1 MKQQHRFLR
10 SALAA
15 VLAWGLMVPA
25 GAAYAD
31 GENTATPPLSS
42 ENSSGEG
49 AFDGPLVDTGASAPG
64 ATAAETGGEDAAAAG
79 PAATEAEPTAEEGAA
94 ATSVAAALGNMV
106 PRALASADG
115 AAAASDAP
123 AAPESVTAG
132 DFTVVGGKAATS
144 QTAGDGD
151 FFFEGSTLHIL
162 TSTPLTVSTAAATG
176 HNIEINAG
184 VKADLTLAGVNINS
198 SLAPINLVTNSD
210 EDKDGV
216 KVTNA
221 NQITNKTMLY
231 LTLAE
236 GKTNTLVCNNVT
248 ATGSPGIRCGWGSI
262 LVIDD
267 AVTNVRAGGSK
278 FNLDDIVTP
287 EGGMVPEDVTLYDGV
302 TRLKAG
308 DSLVEMEAPDCRL
321 NVTGGGH
328 SAGIGSAAN
337 ENAGTLIFNGGIITS
352 QVLPW
357 NSSRWAL
364 SNGAG
369 IGGGSS
375 GSGTVMIFNGGNVTA
390 TAGSCGAGIGSGLG
404 YYSSDHR
411 GGTPKADAINIPTGE
426 AASGGYSFDARP
438 DSVEWFCC
446 KAAQMTCPQGVHYLG
461 SAKDTNYFT
470 VAGDITVNGG
480 FVSANSGQHGNAFGQ
495 SCAHGPSSNHNH
507 IVRVTGGTLLT
518 NTYDINST
526 NPPRAALGASFGYTI
541 VTGGSVMVQK
551 KANGKPA
558 FQGIGGTA
566 YNTQGVETWDDV
578 ESLGGSLPDTDKV
591 QMLTIDLSSEFDKGA
606 TDADKTVPVVK
617 WKLEIDNIEQE
628 YGAPSYLDKGK
639 LYLWLP
645 ESATGKNVTVTMS
658 YRDKDGGLHDI
669 EPMYVEEVGGDQ
681 GSTLKRYIDIQVE
694 KLTAEQQEYFSG
706 LVKEY
711 DGLSFEP
718 LTITPDKPIEFVSEQ
733 GNKYTLTDMKHV
745 TTSYQPYDAVDGS
758 PLPGSSVVT
767 GTAMPADTGTFR
779 VQLVSKEYATD
790 ATFES
795 NYWGH
800 RITAW
805 AKITPVPAVLEIEG
819 VEWGYLDE
827 DATPGDANA
836 WQPILKDQTAG
847 GIAGNRLKLT
857 FNIRSANTTALT
869 CAAPTGSFQVRIDGK
884 KVGEPIKL
892 TAEEIGKSAHSTI
905 EEKDISVKGADGKP
919 ETRHATVVTYYLDPA
934 NRDGL
939 LDLLESAGNGEE
951 HKVNLE
957 YIADKNYI
965 EGVDKNPENAGE
977 DDAFIVPVPPTGDVK
992 PDGPVDIEES
1002 ETPDPGPGSTDPD
1015 DPTGKM
1021 TVIRKTITASYADFH
1036 DKANPDLEDFFALA
1050 LESSSSVKPTY
1061 AVSNNAVADLVRGED
1076 GAPLIGEDGKL
1087 QVQINSCGTSVITV
1101 EQKANALYTGIKYI
1115 LTVNVLPD
1123 PSIRP
1128 QIQIRLTWRNL
1139 TALNEAGG
1147 EPAAA
1152 LAARGVAAVASGE
1165 ARAFAA
1171 RATDGR
1177 ANTPPRPGD
1186 VLEYTVTGLNLTPGS
1201 AWQAAELKDMI
1212 DAKLSFDA
1220 KSVEIAPNYATR
1232 TDKSTALGT
1241 AAFYDGFD
1249 WDDPSLGW
1257 KTVDRGGADGYEFD
1271 NGTSTLT
1278 KGIGAVYGGQSTS
1291 VRFQA
1296 TVGENEGLGDR
1307 PEGGKLPEIVNKPA
1321 GGGEFGKPE
1330 GDVKPGET
1338 PDVKPLEP
1346 EDIVIVGDD
1355 AEPDPDNPDNPQ
1367 PANPGT
1373 VGPTPVLPK
1382 DPPAADI
1389 QTTVKVELKEHK
1401 EEHDGDRFMVGDT
1414 LRVTVTST
1422 NTAPDSKLAN
1432 AVVKAT
1438 LPIGMEPVAG
1448 SIKLVL
1454 DDGTELPVPD
1464 SAYDPKTGVV
1474 AVNAGDLYGG
1484 ESARLVFD
1492 VEVVS
1497 TSETRDPS
1505 DPDNPGSPDDPDDP
1519 SKPGEP
1525 GGRPEGPGIEGG
1537 TLGETPTDEWEREHP
1552 MVPDP
1557 DDPDGPLV
1565 PGEPT
1570 EPVEKPEPGT
1580 PFVPAKPWEDLED
1593 ELVSTPPSQDPDM
1606 PPVLP
1611 ANPKLEDDADGPAD
1625 VKVAKV
1631 AENTSR
1637 EGDETHVGDVIRYTV
1652 TLSNAKPHTM
1662 WYGAVIR
1669 DEIPKGL
1676 EPLAGTIRLTAP
1688 DGAEVAVPD
1697 SAYDPATRVLAVTAG
1712 DLAGGRTAVLTFE
1725 CEVTEDALGA
1735 DIGNVATAHGTR
1747 PSDAD
1752 PSEVAPGA
1760 TRPAPGEPFTPS
1772 EGWDAFLKDNPG
1784 VDNADAPAYAPGT
1797 DAKGGVKP
1805 ADTSDDA
1812 GKGDPKTRIKL
1823 AQTGDDLLAA
1833 GAALALAALAAA
1845 AVLAALA
1852 LRRRAD
1858 RARFRR

>member
-1 MKQQHRFLR
+1 MTAMKQQHRFLR

-42 ENSSGEG
+42 ESSSGEG
-49 AFDGPLVDTGASAPG
+49 AFDGPLVDAGAPAPG
-64 ATAAETGGEDAAAAG
+64 ATAAETGGENAAAAD
-79 PAATEAEPTAEEGAA
+79 PTAAEAAPTAEEGAA
-94 ATSVAAALGNMV
+94 ATSVAAALGNLV
-106 PRALASADG
+106 PRALG
-115 AAAASDAP
+115 AEVPAP
-123 AAPESVTAG
+123 REGQTAG
-132 DFTVVGGKAATS
+132 GFTVVGGKAATS

-151 FFFEGSTLHIL
+151 YFFEGTTLHIL

-210 EDKDGV
+210 EDKDGK

-231 LTLAE
+231 LTIGA
-236 GKTNTLVCNNVT
+236 GTTNTLVCNNAT

-267 AVTNVRAGGSK
+267 ALTNVRAGGSK
-278 FNLDDIVTP
+278 FNLADIVTP
-287 EGGMVPEDVTLYDGV
+287 KGGMVPEDVTLYDGV

-308 DSLVEMEAPDCRL
+308 DSLAEMEAPDCRL

-337 ENAGTLIFNGGIITS
+337 ENAGTLVFNGGIITS

-357 NSSRWAL
+357 NKDRWAL

-375 GSGTVMIFNGGNVTA
+375 GSGTVMVFNGGNVTA

-404 YYSSDHR
+404 YYTADHR

-446 KAAQMTCPQGVHYLG
+446 KAAHITCPQGVHYLG

-480 FVSANSGQHGNAFGQ
+480 FISANSGQHGNAFGQ
-495 SCAHGPSSNHNH
+495 SCAHGPSSNRNH

-518 NTYDINST
+518 NTYDINSAD
-526 NPPRAALGASFGYTI
+526 PPRAALGASFGYTI

-551 KANGKPA
+551 KSNGKPA
-558 FQGIGGTA
+558 FQGIGDTA
-566 YNTQGVETWDDV
+566 FNTQGIENWDDV
-578 ESLGGSLPDTDKV
+578 EQYKADNGVDGLPDTDKV

-606 TDADKTVPVVK
+606 TDADKTVPVTK

-645 ESATGKNVTVTMS
+645 ESATGKKVTVTMS
-658 YRDKDGGLHDI
+658 YRDKNGEEHDI

-694 KLTAEQQEYFSG
+694 KLSAEQQKYFSG

-819 VEWGYLDE
+819 VEWGHLDV
-827 DATPGDANA
+827 DSGT
-836 WQPILKDQTAG
+836 WQPIVKDQTAS

-884 KVGEPIKL
+884 KVGDPIKL
-892 TAEEIGKSAHSTI
+892 TAEEIGRSAHSTI

-1002 ETPDPGPGSTDPD
+1002 ETPDPGPGGTDPD

-1036 DKANPDLEDFFALA
+1036 DTDNPDLEDFFALA

-1115 LTVNVLPD
+1115 LTVNVTPD

-1139 TALNEAGG
+1139 TALKEAEG
-1147 EPAAA
+1147 EPAMA
-1152 LAARGVAAVASGE
+1152 LAARGLAAVASGD
-1165 ARAFAA
+1165 AAAFAA

-1177 ANTPPRPGD
+1177 ASTPPRPGD

-1232 TDKSTALGT
+1232 TDKSTSLGT

-1257 KTVDRGGADGYEFD
+1257 KAVDRGGADGYEFD
-1271 NGTSTLT
+1271 DGTSTLT
-1278 KGIGAVYGGQSTS
+1278 KGIGSVYGGQSTS

-1307 PEGGKLPEIVNKPA
+1307 PEDGKLPEIVNKPA

-1389 QTTVKVELKEHK
+1389 QTTVKVELKEHT

-1414 LRVTVTST
+1414 LQVTVTST
-1422 NTAPDSKLAN
+1422 NAAPDSKLAD
-1432 AVVKAT
+1432 AVIKAT
-1438 LPIGMEPVAG
+1438 LPEGMEPKPG
-1448 SIKLVL
+1448 TIRLV
-1454 DDGTELPVPD
+1454 DAEGNVHEVPD
-1464 SAYDPKTGVV
+1464 SAYDPKTGTV

-1492 VEVVS
+1492 VEVTS

-1505 DPDNPGSPDDPDDP
+1505 DPDNPSDP
-1519 SKPGEP
+1519 SNP
-1525 GGRPEGPGIEGG
+1525 GRPEGPGVEGG
-1537 TLGETPTDEWEREHP
+1537 TLGTTPTDEWDRDHP

-1565 PGEPT
+1565 PGTPDEPYA
-1570 EPVEKPEPGT
+1570 KPEPGT
-1580 PFVPAKPWEDLED
+1580 PFVPTAPWPELED
-1593 ELVSTPPSQDPDM
+1593 ELVSTPPAVDPDM

-1611 ANPKLEDDADGPAD
+1611 SNPKLEDDAEGPAD
-1625 VKVAKV
+1625 VRVSKT
-1631 AENTSR
+1631 AENLDRDDGTTR
-1637 EGDETHVGDVIRYTV
+1637 VGDTVRYTV
-1652 TLSNAKPHTM
+1652 TLANSRPHSM
-1662 WYGAVIR
+1662 WYGAVVR

-1688 DGAEVAVPD
+1688 DGSEREVPD
-1697 SAYDPATRVLAVTAG
+1697 AAYDPATRVLAVTAG
-1712 DLAGGRTAVLTFE
+1712 DLAGGRTAVLSFE
-1725 CEVTEDALGA
+1725 CEVTEEAVGA
-1735 DIGNVATAHGTR
+1735 DTGNVASAHGTR
-1747 PSDAD
+1747 PSDID

-1760 TRPAPGEPFTPS
+1760 TRPAPGEPFSPS
-1772 EGWDAFLKDNPG
+1772 GGWDAFLEGHPG

-1797 DAKGGVKP
+1797 DAKGGVRP
-1805 ADTSDDA
+1805 ADASDPGA
-1812 GKGDPKTRIKL
+1812 GEGDSKTRIKL
-1823 AQTGDDLLAA
+1823 AQTGDDMLAA
-1833 GAALALAALAAA
+1833 GLGLALAAA
-1845 AVLAALA
+1845 AALA
-1852 LRRRAD
+1852 VLVVVAMRRR
-1858 RARFRR
+1858 RERRRRHTGQW

>member
-42 ENSSGEG
+42 ESSSGEG
-49 AFDGPLVDTGASAPG
+49 AFDGPLVDAGASAPG
-64 ATAAETGGEDAAAAG
+64 ATAAETGGENAAAAD
-79 PAATEAEPTAEEGAA
+79 PTAAEAAGEKGAA
-94 ATSVAAALGNMV
+94 ATSVASALGNLV
-106 PRALASADG
+106 PRALASE
-115 AAAASDAP
+115 
-123 AAPESVTAG
+123 APEAREGQTAG

-151 FFFEGSTLHIL
+151 YFFEGTTLHIL

-210 EDKDGV
+210 EDKDGK

-221 NQITNKTMLY
+221 DQITNKTMLY
-231 LTLAE
+231 LTIGA
-236 GKTNTLVCNNVT
+236 GTTNTLVCSSYGNNG
-248 ATGSPGIRCGWGSI
+248 APGIRCGWGSI

-267 AVTNVRAGGSK
+267 AVTNVRQGGSK

-287 EGGMVPEDVTLYDGV
+287 ANGMVPRDVTLIDG
-302 TRLKAG
+302 TTALKAG
-308 DSLVEMEAPDCRL
+308 DPLLEMDSNESCVL

-328 SAGIGSAAN
+328 SAGIGSGPN
-337 ENAGTLIFNGGIITS
+337 ENAGTIVVNGGNITARVVS
-352 QVLPW
+352 LTTTNNDW
-357 NSSRWAL
+357 GAT
-364 SNGAG
+364 NGAG
-369 IGGGSS
+369 IGAGSS
-375 GSGTVMIFNGGNVTA
+375 GSGTVMIFNGGNVQA
-390 TAGSCGAGIGSGLG
+390 YASSCGAGIGSALG
-404 YYSSDHR
+404 YFDSTHYD
-411 GGTPKADAINIPTGE
+411 GAPMDDAIAIPTGE
-426 AASGGYSFDARP
+426 GLSGGYSFIARP
-438 DSVEWFCC
+438 DSVSWFCC
-446 KAAQMTCPQGVHYLG
+446 KTTATGATSPCPGKVHHING
-461 SAKDTNYFT
+461 ADKNNYFT

-480 FVSANSGQHGNAFGQ
+480 FISAHSGKHGNAFGQ
-495 SCAHGPSSNHNH
+495 SCAHGPSSNRNH
-507 IVRVTGGTLLT
+507 VVRVTGGTLLT
-518 NTYDINST
+518 TTEDINSE
-526 NPPRAALGASFGYTI
+526 NPPRAALGAAFGYTI
-541 VTGGSVMVQK
+541 VTGGSLQLQTK
-551 KANGKPA
+551 SNGKPA
-558 FQGIGGTA
+558 FQGIGDTA
-566 YNTQGVETWDDV
+566 FNTQGIENWDDV
-578 ESLGGSLPDTDKV
+578 EQYKVDNGVDGLPDTDKV

-606 TDADKTVPVVK
+606 TDADKTVPVTK

-645 ESATGKNVTVTMS
+645 ESATGKKVTVTMS
-658 YRDKDGGLHDI
+658 YRDKNGEEHDI

-694 KLTAEQQEYFSG
+694 KLSAEQQKYFSG

-819 VEWGYLDE
+819 VEWGHLDV
-827 DATPGDANA
+827 DSGT
-836 WQPILKDQTAG
+836 WQPIVKDQTAS

-884 KVGEPIKL
+884 KVGDPIKL

-1002 ETPDPGPGSTDPD
+1002 ETPDPGPGGTDPD

-1036 DKANPDLEDFFALA
+1036 DTDNPDLEDFFALA

-1115 LTVNVLPD
+1115 LTVNVIPD

-1139 TALNEAGG
+1139 TALKEAEG
-1147 EPAAA
+1147 EPAMA
-1152 LAARGVAAVASGE
+1152 LAARGLAAVASGD
-1165 ARAFAA
+1165 AAAFAA

-1177 ANTPPRPGD
+1177 ASTPPRPGD

-1232 TDKSTALGT
+1232 TDKSTSLGT

-1257 KTVDRGGADGYEFD
+1257 KAVDRGGADGYEFD
-1271 NGTSTLT
+1271 DGTSTLT
-1278 KGIGAVYGGQSTS
+1278 KGIGSVYGGQSTS

-1307 PEGGKLPEIVNKPA
+1307 PEDGKLPEIVNKPA

-1414 LRVTVTST
+1414 LQVTVTST
-1422 NTAPDSKLAN
+1422 NAAPDSKLAD
-1432 AVVKAT
+1432 AVIKAT
-1438 LPIGMEPVAG
+1438 LPEGMEPKPG
-1448 SIKLVL
+1448 TIRLV
-1454 DDGTELPVPD
+1454 DAEGNVHDVPD
-1464 SAYDPKTGVV
+1464 SAYDPKTGTV

-1484 ESARLVFD
+1484 ESAKLVFD
-1492 VEVVS
+1492 VEVTS

-1505 DPDNPGSPDDPDDP
+1505 DPDNPSDP
-1519 SKPGEP
+1519 SNP
-1525 GGRPEGPGIEGG
+1525 GRPEGPGVEGG
-1537 TLGETPTDEWEREHP
+1537 TLGTTPTDEWDRDHP

-1565 PGEPT
+1565 PGTPDEPYA
-1570 EPVEKPEPGT
+1570 KPEPGT
-1580 PFVPAKPWEDLED
+1580 PFVPTKPWGEIED
-1593 ELVSTPPSQDPDM
+1593 ELVSTPPAVDPDM

-1611 ANPKLEDDADGPAD
+1611 SNPKLEDDAEGPAD
-1625 VKVAKV
+1625 VKVSKT
-1631 AENTSR
+1631 AENLDR
-1637 EGDETHVGDVIRYTV
+1637 GDGTTRVGDTVRYTV
-1652 TLSNAKPHTM
+1652 TLANSRPHSM
-1662 WYGAVIR
+1662 WYGAVVR

-1688 DGAEVAVPD
+1688 DGSEREVPD
-1697 SAYDPATRVLAVTAG
+1697 AAYDPATRVLAVTAG

-1725 CEVTEDALGA
+1725 CEVTEEAVGA
-1735 DIGNVATAHGTR
+1735 DTGNVASAHGTR
-1747 PSDAD
+1747 PSDIG

-1760 TRPAPGEPFTPS
+1760 TRPAPGEPFSPS
-1772 EGWDAFLKDNPG
+1772 GGWDAFLEGHPG

-1797 DAKGGVKP
+1797 DAKGGVVP
-1805 ADTSDDA
+1805 ADEGDPGA
-1812 GKGDPKTRIKL
+1812 GEGDPKTRIRL
-1823 AQTGDDLLAA
+1823 AQTGDDMLAA
-1833 GAALALAALAAA
+1833 AVPLALAALAAG
-1845 AVLAALA
+1845 AVLIALVA
-1852 LRRRAD
+1852 RRRRWTGDGAS
-1858 RARFRR
+1858 RW